1 MTIEHLSSQSVLAAR
16 GATYGDYGV
25 QAAFAQ
31 DLKDSM
37 GQAPNWHDLKPAQR
51 ESLEMIATKISRI
64 LHGDPDHVDSWVD
77 VAGYANLGA
86 GWKP

>member
-1 MTIEHLSSQSVLAAR
+1 MSLHNSSDTILTAR
-16 GATYGDYGV
+16 NATYGDYDH

-37 GQAPNWHDLKPAQR
+37 GQAPNWRDLKPSQR

-64 LHGDPDHVDSWVD
+64 LHGNPDHADSWVD
-77 VAGYANLGA
+77 IAGYANLGA